1 MDRKEFIKKS
11 ILTGALTAIAP
22 QLMGGSQE
30 KSTYD
35 KLMHNI
41 GFNHLP
47 NK

>member
-22 QLMGGSQE
+22 QLMGGSE
-30 KSTYD
+30 KQSTYD